1 MSERL
6 SYNNNDWLNDD
17 FDQLPLPVGDSEY
30 SQPPNPFPKLDYSA
44 EAPTNDARMLLTA
57 DIYRNTR
64 ESSLMSRQFSQTPLL
79 PSGLYELG
87 QIAYPT
93 AVEMLLVDRV
103 SQTCNQAMLPDVFH
117 DAIEFE
123 ISLESDRRR
132 KGNDEA
138 GQRLKRYLG
147 NARLNDDE
155 AQLLWR
161 ARTGDASM
169 AETAELLLRYP
180 VMGAIEAA
188 KHTEPLKW
196 NGVANTDI
204 HIQSGFDDF
213 THHISDP
220 SKVQVVWFSA
230 DDSRRCGRPIDP
242 LKTIEDPEIR
252 ERQHV
257 IAGMK
262 DNLAQITNGTTTIE
276 LVRKRTL
283 LMLPDY
289 IELNGIKK
297 VPKRAKVFGSELINL
312 QPIATSCYWRT
323 IDAEKS

>member
-1 MSERL
+1 MSER
-6 SYNNNDWLNDD
+6 
-17 FDQLPLPVGDSEY
+17 QPPSEY
-30 SQPPNPFPKLDYSA
+30 SRFNTEALQPAPHFNDIDYSYIPSSYPELVYSA
-44 EAPTNDARMLLTA
+44 EAPTNNAHILLNA
-57 DIYRNTR
+57 DISRNTIA
-64 ESSLMSRQFSQTPLL
+64 SSLMSRQFSQTPLL
-79 PSGLYELG
+79 PSKLFELG
-87 QIAYPT
+87 HVAYPT
-93 AVEMLLVDRV
+93 AVEMLLVDRINQSC
-103 SQTCNQAMLPDVFH
+103 SQANLPEIFH
-117 DAIEFE
+117 QAIEYE

-132 KGNDEA
+132 MGNDAA
-138 GQRLKRYLG
+138 GRRLKNYLG
-147 NARLNDDE
+147 DVELSDDD

-204 HIQSGFDDF
+204 HIRSGFEDF
-213 THHISDP
+213 MNRVSEP
-220 SKVQVVWFSA
+220 SKIDAEWFSV
-230 DDSRRCGRPIDP
+230 DDPRRGGRAINP
-242 LKTIEDPEIR
+242 LKAVEDPQLI

-262 DNLAQITNGTTTIE
+262 DNIAQITNGTTTIE

-283 LMLPDY
+283 IMLPDSLN
-289 IELNGIKK
+289 LNGITK
-297 VPKRAKVFGSELINL
+297 VPKRVLDSELINL

-323 IDAEKS
+323 IDAA

>member
-1 MSERL
+1 MSER
-6 SYNNNDWLNDD
+6 
-17 FDQLPLPVGDSEY
+17 QPPSEY
-30 SQPPNPFPKLDYSA
+30 GRFDADALQSALPFSDIDYSHAPSSFPELEYSA
-44 EAPTNDARMLLTA
+44 EAPTNSAQILLNA
-57 DIYRNTR
+57 DISRNTR

-79 PSGLYELG
+79 PSKLFELG
-87 QIAYPT
+87 HIAYPT
-93 AVEMLLVDRV
+93 AVEMLLVDRI
-103 SQTCNQAMLPDVFH
+103 NQSCSEANLPEVFH
-117 DAIEFE
+117 QAIEFE

-132 KGNDEA
+132 IGNDNA
-138 GQRLKRYLG
+138 GRRLKNYLG
-147 NARLNDDE
+147 DVELSDDD

-180 VMGAIEAA
+180 IMGAIEAA

-204 HIQSGFDDF
+204 HITSGLEDF
-213 THHISDP
+213 ASHISDP
-220 SKVQVVWFSA
+220 SKVHAIWFSA
-230 DDSRRCGRPIDP
+230 NDQRRGGRAIDP
-242 LKTIEDPEIR
+242 LKAIEDPQVR

-283 LMLPDY
+283 IMLPDSLA
-289 IELNGIKK
+289 LNGITK
-297 VPKRAKVFGSELINL
+297 VPKRVLDSELINL

-323 IDAEKS
+323 IDAV